1 MAFFNKPEKSPPSPR
16 VRRIV
21 NDVIYDN
28 AKAECVASHMKRRSS
43 GAWKYFSQEILY
55 RSSQGNWFF
64 VLGQRLHVDRNVGKL
79 PVPARLALEAR
90 MLLGPAADRLL
101 VGHRGV
107 VADHREVVAVA

>member
-64 VLGQRLHVDRNVGKL
+64 VLGQRLHVEQQPEVFIQ
-79 PVPARLALEAR
+79 PASAEQAYAWLCEYNEIDLLERYFPDKAKY
-90 MLLGPAADRLL
+90 A
-101 VGHRGV
+101 
-107 VADHREVVAVA
+107 